1 MQLLDRSWLYFPLT
15 REIPPFFVE
24 PHVLPTLHGV
34 CSKPGQPNLPDCS
47 ISLLEVWWPHSGHHW
62 GSGLH
67 KRLGDK
73 YELLMWITNTK
84 SLCILKLV
92 WLQGGLS
99 WGALTFREPKKLLG
113 LEWNNLEKIL
123 VSLLCHL
130 VLASIFHFSKQP
142 KYHPKKFHSLFWVT
156 TFQYCLVCFFWPCN
170 TPCGLWDL
178 SPDQG
183 SNSCPLQWKLG
194 VLTTGIPIFRVKA
207 EHPPLWFDCCVL
219 SPTLSPVTC
228 VTLHTS
234 ACLEWALSSPGPA
247 ELVRHTVLGPTPS
260 LSDSVGLRWS
270 QNLALVRYF

>member
-1 MQLLDRSWLYFPLT
+1 MPFGSCLHLPLFKT
-15 REIPPFFVE
+15 AQIPSKEIPLSFEWPLSSIVWFV
-24 PHVLPTLHGV
+24 
-34 CSKPGQPNLPDCS
+34 
-47 ISLLEVWWPHSGHHW
+47 
-62 GSGLH
+62 
-67 KRLGDK
+67 
-73 YELLMWITNTK
+73 
-84 SLCILKLV
+84 
-92 WLQGGLS
+92 
-99 WGALTFREPKKLLG
+99 
-113 LEWNNLEKIL
+113 
-123 VSLLCHL
+123 
-130 VLASIFHFSKQP
+130 
-142 KYHPKKFHSLFWVT
+142 
-156 TFQYCLVCFFWPCN
+156 FFWPCN

-183 SNSCPLQWKLG
+183 SNSCPLQWKLE